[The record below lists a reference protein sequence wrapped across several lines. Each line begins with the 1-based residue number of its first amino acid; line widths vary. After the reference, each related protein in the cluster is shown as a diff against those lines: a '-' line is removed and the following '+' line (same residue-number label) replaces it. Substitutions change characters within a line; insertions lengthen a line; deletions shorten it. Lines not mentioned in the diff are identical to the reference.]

1 MDNDNSL
8 NILNLLHLQS
18 NLSPQCRLGNEIFK
32 LVEYFISNYL
42 TKKNQLVVAK
52 GGLGINYDIFSKI
65 LKKSCIVDYLRE
77 RLFGLDPTTDKNL
90 PPSCDIFAVDP
101 SIKLANEHILRE
113 ADVMDDISL
122 GQRGY
127 KRNLDYLLAYLFEY
141 NRKLLERGN

>member
-18 NLSPQCRLGNEIFK
+18 NLSPKCRLGYEIFQ

-42 TKKNQLVVAK
+42 TKKNQLIVAK

-65 LKKSCIVDYLRE
+65 LKKSCIVDYMRE
-77 RLFGLDPTTDKNL
+77 RIFGLDHKSP
-90 PPSCDIFAVDP
+90 DIFAEDP
-101 SIKLANEHILRE
+101 TIKLDNEHILSE
-113 ADVMDDISL
+113 ADVMDDISM

-127 KRNLDYLLAYLFEY
+127 KRNLDYLLAYLI
-141 NRKLLERGN
+141 